1 MWCILIYRQA
11 EVDVAM
17 KDQLHQS
24 LICCKLS
31 AGALV
36 ALSLMDNQGRRKL
49 LMGSYTGMVMICEP
63 NPKQLKQK
71 CSCWLN
77 HPPFEE
83 TSGFPKY
90 LSVYIT

>member
-1 MWCILIYRQA
+1 MWWILIYRLA
-11 EVDVAM
+11 EVNVAM

-24 LICCKLS
+24 SIFCKLS

-63 NPKQLKQK
+63 TPNTLNRSVLVGSVTQPLNKQVGSQNICL
-71 CSCWLN
+71 C
-77 HPPFEE
+77 
-83 TSGFPKY
+83 
-90 LSVYIT
+90 I

>member
-1 MWCILIYRQA
+1 MWCIPIYRQA

-24 LICCKLS
+24 SIFCELS

-63 NPKQLKQK
+63 TPNTLNRSVLVGSVTHPLNKQVGSQSICLR
-71 CSCWLN
+71 
-77 HPPFEE
+77 
-83 TSGFPKY
+83 
-90 LSVYIT
+90 I

>member
-24 LICCKLS
+24 SIFCKLS

-63 NPKQLKQK
+63 TPNTLNRSVLVGSVTHPLNKQVGSQSICL
-71 CSCWLN
+71 C
-77 HPPFEE
+77 
-83 TSGFPKY
+83 
-90 LSVYIT
+90 I